1 MEQFL
6 MVAGAHFLALL
17 SPGPDFFLILR
28 SALVE
33 GWRSAAGVCLGVA
46 LANGVFIALA
56 LAGFSVLRPGSP
68 LFVAV
73 LWAGSGYLFYLGVR
87 LIRSAA
93 PLSLPVAPRSVA
105 GTGGHLRGLGMGFA
119 SAILNPKN
127 ALFYASLFSLL
138 AVNGSTLTI
147 QLGYA
152 VWMVTVVLGWDLL
165 VAWLAAQPRWMSVF
179 GRRLAWVERGAGAA
193 LILLAAAVAWEGLGG
208 AP

>member
-17 SPGPDFFLILR
+17 SPGPDFLLILR

-33 GWRSAAGVCLGVA
+33 GWRGAAGVCLGVA
-46 LANGVFIALA
+46 LANGVFITLA
-56 LAGFSVLRPGSP
+56 LAGFAVLRPGSP

-73 LWAGSGYLFYLGVR
+73 LWAGAGYLFYLGVR

-93 PLSLPVAPRSVA
+93 PLSLSVEAQSVA
-105 GTGGHLRGLGMGFA
+105 DIGGRLRGFAVGFA

-138 AVNGSTLTI
+138 AASGSALAI
-147 QLGYA
+147 QMGYGL
-152 VWMVTVVLGWDLL
+152 WMVAVVLGWDLL
-165 VAWLAAQPRWMSVF
+165 VAWLAAQPRWMKVF
-179 GRRLAWVERGAGAA
+179 GCRLAWVERGAGAA
-193 LILLAAAVAWEGLGG
+193 LILLAAAVAWEGWGG
-208 AP
+208 VS